1 MIERGRG
8 GRLFFIGSVMQNGAS
23 QGAAAY
29 SSSKAALQQVS
40 RTMANE
46 LAEHRITVI
55 HLKPGANNNN
65 NAFFGAVI
73 FYPKADHFAKTG
85 SGQTQET
92 LRSSKFCVGWIAS
105 AGERDA
111 KGLTDEQ
118 VERSGAVVP
127 LGRLGT
133 S

>member
-46 LAEHRITVI
+46 LAEHRITVN

-65 NAFFGAVI
+65 NAFFGAV

-85 SGQTQET
+85 SG
-92 LRSSKFCVGWIAS
+92 RK
-105 AGERDA
+105 
-111 KGLTDEQ
+111 
-118 VERSGAVVP
+118 
-127 LGRLGT
+127 
-133 S
+133 